1 MKKSTR
7 NIIIALVLFAI
18 CALVFVNRNLNKD
31 EVAKADAKQLTVSL
45 ASGETVYDY
54 SEESENYV
62 TFDTVMTRKNGD
74 KFDKNYSG
82 IQVKDIL
89 ADLKVE
95 LADKDNVVFT
105 CADNYEVKVSA
116 ADILTAGNVY
126 LVSKESG
133 EKNRDNGVFMLVVN
147 GDEFATRWAK
157 NVVKVSVVEE

>member
-7 NIIIALVLFAI
+7 NILIGLVFLAA
-18 CALVFVNRNLNKD
+18 CALIIVNRNSNKD
-31 EVAKADAKQLTVSL
+31 EVAKVGAKQLTVSL
-45 ASGETVYDY
+45 VSGETVYDY

-116 ADILTAGNVY
+116 ADILTDGNVY

-133 EKNRDNGVFMLVVN
+133 EENRDNGVFMLVIN
-147 GDEFATRWAK
+147 GDEFSTRWAK

>member
-7 NIIIALVLFAI
+7 NILIALVFLAA
-18 CALVFVNRNLNKD
+18 CALIFVNRGLNKD
-31 EVAKADAKQLTVSL
+31 EVAKVGAKQLTVSL

-95 LADKDNVVFT
+95 LTDKDNVVFT

-116 ADILTAGNVY
+116 ADILTDGNVY

-133 EKNRDNGVFMLVVN
+133 EENRDNGVFMLVIN
-147 GDEFATRWAK
+147 GDEFSTRWAK